1 MITKKLMEIFI
12 KDYENTND
20 IGVRTRYG
28 LLEAWVSIILNLIL
42 GLLKIIFGIIG
53 NSLALIADAIH
64 TLSDMI
70 TSIVVLFGFNTAKQP
85 SDMKHPYGHGR
96 AEPIFTLIIA
106 VLLIVTGVEFIHA
119 GIDRLRSPLVI
130 KSINWIIIIMVPAT
144 IIKEW
149 LARLSFYLGK
159 RVNSGMLMADAWH
172 HRSDVFASIM
182 VILAA
187 VGSRMGYPILDGVFA
202 LCIAGLIIWTGFS
215 LAKSM
220 ISSLLGEAPSDEFV
234 SQIKGTAAEIKGV
247 KGVHGVEVHDYGSTK
262 ICSVHIEVIPNL
274 STAQSHEIANTV
286 EKTLKEKLGLL
297 AVVHVDVIR
306 RKS

>member
-1 MITKKLMEIFI
+1 MITKRLMEIFI
-12 KDYENTND
+12 KDYENIDD

-28 LLEAWVSIILNLIL
+28 VLEAWASIILNLIL

-53 NSLALIADAIH
+53 NSLALIADAFH

-70 TSIVVLFGFNTAKQP
+70 TSIVVLFGFHTAKQP

-106 VLLIVTGVEFIHA
+106 VILIVTGVEFIHA
-119 GIDRLRSPLVI
+119 GIDRLRSPLEI
-130 KSINWIIIIMVPAT
+130 KSINWIITIMAFST
-144 IIKEW
+144 ILKEW
-149 LARLSFYLGK
+149 LARFSFYLGK
-159 RVNSGMLMADAWH
+159 RINSGMLIADGWH
-172 HRSDVFASIM
+172 HRSDVFAGIM

-187 VGSRMGYPILDGVFA
+187 IGSKIGHPILDGIFA
-202 LCIAGLIIWTGFS
+202 LCIAGVIIWTGFS

-220 ISSLLGEAPSDEFV
+220 ISSLLGEAPSDELV
-234 SQIKGTAAEIKGV
+234 SQITNTATEIKGV

-274 STAQSHEIANTV
+274 NTSQSHEIANAV

-297 AVVHVDVIR
+297 AVVHIDVLR